1 MAVKEVMLSQEQLAV
16 IRPIESIVAS
26 IVTLDDQIQ
35 IFYSETIPVICSAQ
49 ANARCVELDEA
60 FGNTTSYVNKYTVTY
75 EGGPGYGNVFV
86 YTKKQFV
93 TQIEP
98 LYPPVVWP
106 PIEV

>member
-1 MAVKEVMLSQEQLAV
+1 MVKVVEQEQQAALTV
-16 IRPIESIVAS
+16 LRPIVSIVAA

-35 IFYSETIPVICSAQ
+35 VFYSESIPVICSAQ
-49 ANARCVELDEA
+49 ADARCAELDAA

-75 EGGPGYGNVFV
+75 EGPEGYGNVFV

-98 LYPPVVWP
+98 KYPPVVWP
-106 PIEV
+106 PIEE

>member
-1 MAVKEVMLSQEQLAV
+1 MVKVVEQEQTTLAV
-16 IRPIESIVAS
+16 LRPIVSIVAA

-35 IFYSETIPVICSAQ
+35 VFYSESIPVICSAQ
-49 ANARCVELDEA
+49 ADARCAELDAA

-75 EGGPGYGNVFV
+75 EGGPGYGNVYV

-106 PIEV
+106 PIEE